1 MPDTHSLLSASAA
14 KRWLSCPP
22 SARLTENMPDTASEY
37 AAEGTLAHALGE
49 LKLRRKFEIMKK
61 SAYDKALKE
70 IKANPLYSPEMDGYT
85 DGYLDYVAALM
96 HSYKAKP
103 YIAIEKRL
111 DYSHVAPGGFGT
123 GDCVIMCGGELHVID
138 LKYGRGVPVSA
149 EDNPQLKLYALGA
162 LREYELLYDIRTV
175 TLHIVQPRTEDGN
188 SSWNI
193 ARGELEAWGESI
205 KPIAQLAYEGKG
217 EFSCGD
223 HCRFCKARQTC
234 RARADFMLSEA
245 GFTSLPPE
253 LLSDEE
259 LGRILERARL
269 FANWLTDVENYA
281 LSAILGGRTIT
292 GFRVVEGVSRR
303 RITDVYKAFEEL
315 KNRGYDEA
323 LLYERKPLGLTELEK
338 LLGGKKKLAEL
349 IGGYIE
355 KPQPTLG
362 PQGKPTLVSADDK
375 RPDYKRDLTEIFGGN
390 DNE

>member
-1 MPDTHSLLSASAA
+1 MPDTHALLSASAA

-49 LKLRRKFEIMKK
+49 LKLRKKFEIMKK

-85 DGYLDYVAALM
+85 DDYLDYVAALM
-96 HSYKAKP
+96 HSYKTKP

-111 DYSHVAPGGFGT
+111 DYSHIAPSGFGT
-123 GDCVIMCGGELHVID
+123 GDCVIMCGGELHIID
-138 LKYGRGVPVSA
+138 LKYGRDVPVSA

-162 LREYELLYDIRTV
+162 LREYELLYDIRNV

-188 SSWNI
+188 SSWSI
-193 ARGELEAWGESI
+193 ARGALEAWGGSI
-205 KPIAQLAYEGKG
+205 KPIARLAYEGKG
-217 EFSCGD
+217 EYACGD

-281 LSAILGGRTIT
+281 LGAILDGRTIT
-292 GFRVVEGVSRR
+292 GFKAVEGVSRR
-303 RITDVYKAFEEL
+303 RITDIDAAFAALIE
-315 KNRGYDEA
+315 GGIDEA

-355 KPQPTLG
+355 KPQ
-362 PQGKPTLVSADDK
+362 GKPTLVSADDK